1 MFKDRADAA
10 EQLAQRLRYFK
21 GESPLVLA
29 IPRGGVP
36 MAKRIADA
44 LGGELDVVLV
54 HKLGAPGNPEYAVGA
69 VSEDGTVQLSE
80 HGRRLCSDKYI
91 EREVD
96 IQLRTL
102 RARRQSYT
110 PVRPPIEPTGRVVIV
125 VDDGSA
131 TGATMIAALQTLRQH
146 APRQLIAALGV
157 APPDALR
164 RIEAAADTVIC
175 LAAPAL
181 FYAVGQHFSDFRQ
194 ISDEEVIEL
203 LRQAREDGT
212 IDE

>member
-1 MFKDRADAA
+1 MFKDRMDAA
-10 EQLAQRLRYFK
+10 EQLAHRLRHLK
-21 GESPLVLA
+21 GERPLVLA
-29 IPRGGVP
+29 IPRGAVP
-36 MAKRIADA
+36 MAKHIADA

-69 VSEDGTVQLSE
+69 VSEDGTVELSA
-80 HGRRLCSDKYI
+80 HGRKLCSEDYI

-96 IQLRTL
+96 TQLRTL

-110 PVRPPIEPTGRVVIV
+110 PVRPPIDPTGRVVIV

-164 RIEAAADTVIC
+164 RIEAAADAVIC
-175 LAAPAL
+175 LAAPSM
-181 FYAVGQHFSDFRQ
+181 FYAVGQHFADFRQ

-203 LRQAREDGT
+203 LRHTTEQGT
-212 IDE
+212 TDN